1 MFNNPLSL
9 GYLTIPEAG
18 PAEIVE
24 AAAAAGFFGT
34 SLRIDAAGPLGG
46 PSRLIGNPPAIRETL
61 RAIAD
66 TGVVLHDFEMIR
78 MRADLKPSDHEE
90 TLDTGARLGGR
101 FIIVLGDDD
110 DENRLTDN
118 MAAVC
123 ELARDRGVRV
133 VIEFMS
139 WLGVSRALQAQRIV
153 KNTRKSNAGI
163 VVYPLHVV
171 RGGGSMA
178 ELTSLDPSHL
188 FFCQIC
194 DARADRPD
202 GKEALRHEAL
212 WDRLHPGDGALPLA
226 DYVRSM
232 PEDIPISVETPVLGL
247 DKSLSVNARAKLAY
261 DSTRALLHRLKA

>member
-9 GYLTIPEAG
+9 GYLTISEAG
-18 PAEIVE
+18 PAQIVE

-34 SLRIDAAGPLGG
+34 SLRIDADGPMGG
-46 PSRLIGNPPAIRETL
+46 PSRLIGNPSAIRETL
-61 RAIAD
+61 CAIAD

-78 MRADLKPSDHEE
+78 IRAHLKPSDHEA

-139 WLGVSRALQAQRIV
+139 WLGVSRALQAERIV
-153 KNTRKSNAGI
+153 KATGKSNAGI
-163 VVYPLHVV
+163 VVDPLHVI

-178 ELTSLDPSHL
+178 ELKSLDPAHL

-194 DARADRPD
+194 DAHAQRPE
-202 GKEALRHEAL
+202 GKEALRHEAI

-226 DYVRSM
+226 DYLRNM
-232 PEDIPISVETPVLGL
+232 PEDLPISVETPVVGL
-247 DKSLSVNARAKLAY
+247 DKKLSVKARAKLAF
-261 DSTRALLHRLKA
+261 DSTRALLDQLKA

>member
-9 GYLTIPEAG
+9 GYLTISEAM
-18 PAEIVE
+18 PVEIIE
-24 AAAAAGFFGT
+24 AAGAAGFFGT

-78 MRADLKPSDHEE
+78 LRADLKPSDHEQ
-90 TLDTGARLGGR
+90 TLDVGARLGGR
-101 FIIVLGDDD
+101 FVIVLGDDD

-118 MAAVC
+118 MAAIC

-139 WLGVSRALQAQRIV
+139 WLGVSRALQAERIV
-153 KNTRKSNAGI
+153 KNTGKSNAGI
-163 VVYPLHVV
+163 VVDPLHVI

-178 ELTSLDPSHL
+178 ELKTLDPRHR

-194 DARADRPD
+194 DAHAQRPV
-202 GKEALRHEAL
+202 GAEALRHEAL
-212 WDRLHPGDGALPLA
+212 WDRLHIGKGALPLA

-232 PEDIPISVETPVLGL
+232 PEDITISVETPVLGL
-247 DKSLSVNARAKLAY
+247 DKSLGLHARAKAAY
-261 DSTRALLHRLKA
+261 DSTRALLEALKA

>member
-9 GYLTIPEAG
+9 GYLTISDAG
-18 PAEIVE
+18 PAEIVA

-34 SLRIDAAGPLGG
+34 SLRIDADGPLGG

-61 RAIAD
+61 RVIAD

-78 MRADLKPSDHEE
+78 MRHDLKPADHEE
-90 TLDTGARLGGR
+90 LLDVGARLGGR

-110 DENRLTDN
+110 DENRVTDN

-153 KNTRKSNAGI
+153 KKTGKPNAGI
-163 VVYPLHVV
+163 VVDPLHVI

-178 ELTSLDPSHL
+178 ELSTLDPRHL
-188 FFCQIC
+188 FFCQMC
-194 DARADRPD
+194 DARAGQPD
-202 GKEALRHEAL
+202 TKEALRAEAI

-226 DYVRSM
+226 DYLRNM
-232 PEDIPISVETPVLGL
+232 PEDIPISVETPVVALA
-247 DKSLSVNARAKLAY
+247 KTLSANARAKLAF
-261 DSTRALLHRLKA
+261 DTASRLLGRLRA